1 MVICYAW
8 VVPAVAWPRRE
19 DARIFLCVVGVRRR
33 LAPAGAIRAVWWS
46 SDGGPISAS
55 LVGASY
61 VLRVHCVAATSAF
74 WAPQRAAFPVPMLTN
89 AVQIS
94 TSSLR

>member
-1 MVICYAW
+1 MRGRG
-8 VVPAVAWPRRE
+8 PPRP
-19 DARIFLCVVGVRRR
+19 GP
-33 LAPAGAIRAVWWS
+33 PAGAIRAGWWS